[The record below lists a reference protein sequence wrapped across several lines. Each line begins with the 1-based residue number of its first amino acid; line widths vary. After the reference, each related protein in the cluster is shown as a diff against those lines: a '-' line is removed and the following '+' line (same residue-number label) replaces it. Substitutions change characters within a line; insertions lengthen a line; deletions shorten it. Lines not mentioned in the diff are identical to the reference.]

1 MGKKRI
7 EKLLSVDPIGAFD
20 KIKSN
25 YLRYF
30 KTAYKFRE
38 TSSPLYDDFSYL
50 NARLYGSDANNEH
63 TPGLIEED
71 GNLYKEPFCE
81 LLPEYES
88 AGQKLEDLVKKDN
101 SIKWPAHFSEFIS
114 RGLMKPS
121 DPSRSYIPYAHQYE
135 MLKFAFGHRKNVVIT
150 SGTGSGKTESFML
163 PLFASLLQEASK
175 WKQQNYNPVWYA
187 QRNQNGEYDN
197 PYQRLG
203 ETRPA
208 ALRALILYPMNAL
221 VNDQMSRLRQALD
234 SEDIRSFFDDIKYGY
249 KGNRI
254 FFGRYNGETIGARDQ
269 DLAGSESMKK
279 CARELSDIVYQSINI
294 SRKISGKDLDADA
307 EFVAPRFS
315 DDPNQNKI
323 GSEMLTRWDM
333 QSYPPDVLI
342 TNVSMLSIALMR
354 SYEDSIFENTKD
366 YYKNNPDAVFH
377 LIVDELH
384 LHRGTAGSEVACLL
398 RMFLERIGVPPTI
411 KDAEGR
417 TVANPRLRILASSAS
432 LGDDSEAFLEE
443 FFGVYNEDQTPAFTI
458 IGANSDLCV
467 KDNSLSINYNDFCPF
482 ATHHDPL
489 GLRYVDDGFSDSLLI
504 KNTLAQKYGCANIE
518 EFIKQYHEQI
528 FFDFKEAV
536 KISEKNNLGQVSY
549 RYVPA
554 PVSQIA
560 SKLQCSNDAIRGF
573 FIFRGDETV
582 NALSNEYKLPRI
594 RFHQFFKYIEG
605 LWGELQDPAS
615 HQGQC
620 IGSLMYEPHE
630 ITTDGSGRTH
640 RVLELLRC
648 ECCGTLFI
656 GGNRLTQGDKTI
668 ALLLNTPDLES
679 IPNRNATPMVQNKL
693 YRDYAVFLPT
703 DNPPVFLPQYPYV
716 DANGKEKR
724 GSKDCHG
731 AWVESWLS
739 PYDGS
744 ISKAIKPDGIHG
756 YLYIFEEE
764 TNSTCQEIGFDKV
777 GSISALPCQCPCC
790 NRNYVKRIYTKS
802 PIRSFRTGIKRS
814 NQLLTKE
821 LLYQL
826 NDTKQEAKQKNAGPG
841 EYYQTHGKLIGFSDS
856 RQDAAEQSYGIA
868 QEHFRDVVRYFFINT
883 IKNGLNSGNLN
894 TTLSTVKNKIIKN
907 IDDPDTCLSI
917 IERGIADDS
926 LKKILDSIVTK
937 NISDNQKIAEI
948 TGVTAPQSTAYP
960 LNRMVSSDGTKLDG
974 DIVRDLL
981 SIGINPAA
989 VDYDDQ
995 YYGASK
1001 IFWDQFYDWQRLQ
1014 SKDKNRQ
1021 PVEIQPD
1028 GSQKY
1033 VFDSKMVIDRLASY
1047 IYNNCF
1053 GRYMGLSA
1061 EDAGLGYVVAKEATT
1076 TREKKI
1082 LSDLQNE
1089 LNKYSTG
1096 LVAFDFL
1103 NAYIRILGD
1112 NYRFNDP
1119 DSQKNKTW
1127 KHYSSNRYEECFSR
1141 ECKAHIIDITGNNN
1155 DSTLGDILF
1164 EALESFAT
1172 KGILLDMTKLS
1183 FVMVDDQSPFYK
1195 CEKCGRVHLHRG
1207 IGRCTNTACREIL
1220 PTTPTGYVS
1229 ELRKNHF
1236 ISYDI
1241 VTEPRE
1247 ACRLHTEELTGQTD
1261 DQTRRLLDFKNVIL
1275 DDTDPNG
1282 NPVVY
1287 SRRAKEIDMLNV
1299 TTTMEVGVDIGSLQ
1313 AVYQGNMPPT
1323 RYNYQQR
1330 VGRGGRRGQAFSA
1343 AVTFCRGRSHDSY
1356 FYKYAL
1362 DEITGGK
1369 PKDPT
1374 LSVNPIHNGTINL
1387 SIIKRVILKHVL
1399 MYAFSDIRIGAPEGY
1414 IVDGDTHGQ
1423 FGKVSD
1429 WPTTRV
1435 ALSNWIS
1442 RNKSV
1447 IQTITDVYL
1456 KQFGLSG
1463 SQCHKELLDWIKN
1476 DLLSQVD
1483 SAVASTNVQGLAQ
1496 AMAEYGLLPLYGMP
1510 TTMRVLIHGDSRNH
1524 TEFRTIG
1531 RSLEQ
1536 SITEFALGA
1545 IKTKD
1550 SGFYRSVGLTVP
1562 RVESLESAGKDP
1574 NVFSTTRNDLDP
1586 LEYNRCLTYDVN
1598 SEIQKIEKRSVDPN
1612 NHQETLLV
1620 IPKAFRTGIVS
1631 GNTGKIK
1638 ENTDSRHSFSQSR
1651 VYVNEST
1658 NYYDAS
1664 FANTE
1669 CKLWNCD
1676 DRNKTE
1682 VWHIND
1688 NNGKKFPIVRAYRS
1702 YGKKTIDPVF
1712 YQGNIKANNAD
1723 YTEELLDYAPQYLD
1737 VRYKGI
1743 DWGPDKDGQ
1752 PGQKYTWYISDNEYK
1767 VALGANKV
1775 TEVLRLSVS
1784 NFNSAVNLDLNT
1796 GNVSAI
1802 KAAFYSAA
1810 TLIQR
1815 YFADEIDIEPSE
1827 IEISVQSH
1835 NGKPVVYLSDSLDNG
1850 AGFIRMLCSI
1860 GANGKSH
1867 LLEIMEDIVSPDPQS
1882 PFIKALYKHKDI
1894 CKTACH
1900 NCLKSYD
1907 NQGLHHILDWR
1918 LGVDLIQ
1925 LMLDSTYDMGFSDMS
1940 KTPYGDLEDLMK
1952 EIVSSTQ
1959 MANSNLSIKK
1969 VGNYFIISEK
1979 IGGFPIPANSYLI
1992 HPLWND
1998 GQLPQLKNMRRA
2010 HNIFQLFRG
2019 IFTTTD
2025 RDTQNH
2031 LIAQASNS
2039 IGIIEDDEDL
2049 G

>member
-1 MGKKRI
+1 MAKKRI

-38 TSSPLYDDFSYL
+38 SSKYDDFSYL
-50 NARLYGSDANNEH
+50 NKRLYGSDGNGKH
-63 TPGLIEED
+63 IPGLIEED
-71 GNLYKEPFCE
+71 GNLYKEPLCE

-88 AGQKLEDLVKKDN
+88 AGQKLEDLVENDN
-101 SIKWPAHFSEFIS
+101 DIEWPAYFSEFIS

-121 DPSRSYIPYAHQYE
+121 DPSRPYIPYAHQYQ
-135 MLKFAFGHRKNVVIT
+135 MLKFAFGHKKNVVIT

-163 PLFASLLQEASK
+163 PLFASLLHEASH
-175 WKQQNYNPVWYA
+175 WEKQTYDPIWYTKRE
-187 QRNQNGEYDN
+187 RNQDQKDEYDK
-197 PYQRLG
+197 PHQRLD

-208 ALRALILYPMNAL
+208 ALRALLLYPMNAL

-234 SEDIRSFFDDIKYGY
+234 SEEIRSFFDDARYGY

-254 FFGRYNGETIGARDQ
+254 FFGRYNGETIGDRNL
-269 DLAGSESMKK
+269 DLANSKSKEK
-279 CARELSDIVYQSINI
+279 CARELSDIVAQSKNI
-294 SRKISGKDLDADA
+294 SRKISEEDLNADA

-315 DDPNQNKI
+315 DNPNLNKI

-333 QSYPPDVLI
+333 QSTPPDVLI

-354 SYEDSIFENTKD
+354 SYEDSLFETTKN
-366 YYKNNPDAVFH
+366 YYKNNPGAVFH

-398 RMFLERIGVPPTI
+398 RMFLERIGIPPTI
-411 KDAEGR
+411 TDAKGKV
-417 TVANPRLRILASSAS
+417 VANPRLRILASSAS
-432 LGDDSEAFLEE
+432 LGDDSESFLEE
-443 FFGVYNEDQTPAFTI
+443 FFGVYNEDKTPAFTI

-482 ATHHDPL
+482 ASHHDSS
-489 GLRYVDDGFSDSLLI
+489 GLRYIDDGFSDSQLI

-518 EFIKQYHEQI
+518 KFVEQYHEQL

-536 KISEKNNLGQVSY
+536 KISEKDNLGRVSY
-549 RYVPA
+549 RYIPA

-560 SKLQCSNDAIRGF
+560 RKLKCTNEAIRGF

-605 LWGELQDPAS
+605 LWGELQDPKDN
-615 HQGQC
+615 HGQC

-630 ITTDGSGRTH
+630 ITTDSSGKTH

-656 GGNRLTQGDKTI
+656 GGNRLIQGDKTV

-679 IPNRNATPMVQNKL
+679 MPNRNATHMVQNKL

-703 DNPPVFLPQYPYV
+703 DNPPVFLDKYPYV
-716 DANGKEKR
+716 DADGKEKR
-724 GSKDCHG
+724 GSGDCHG
-731 AWVESWLS
+731 AWGESWLN
-739 PYDGS
+739 PNDGS
-744 ISKAIKPDGIHG
+744 ISNMNQGNIHG
-756 YLYIFEEE
+756 YLYKFEGG
-764 TNSTCQEIGFDKV
+764 NAGFDKV
-777 GSISALPCQCPCC
+777 GNISALPCQCPCC

-814 NQLLTKE
+814 NQLLSKE

-826 NDTKQEAKQKNAGPG
+826 NDTKQEAKQKNAGQRD
-841 EYYQTHGKLIGFSDS
+841 YYQTHGKLIGFSDS

-868 QEHFRDVVRYFFINT
+868 QEHFRDMIRYFFIKI
-883 IKNGLNSGNLN
+883 IKNGLDSGNLN
-894 TTLSTVKNKIIKN
+894 ATLATVKNKIIKN

-917 IERGIADDS
+917 INRGIADDP
-926 LKKILDSIVTK
+926 LKKILNIIVSK
-937 NISDNQKIAEI
+937 NISDNQKIDEI

-974 DIVRDLL
+974 DIVRELL
-981 SIGINPAA
+981 AIGINPAG

-995 YYGASK
+995 YYGG
-1001 IFWDQFYDWQRLQ
+1001 IFWDQFYDWTMLQ
-1014 SKDKNRQ
+1014 SMDINKLNGHLKNLFN
-1021 PVEIQPD
+1021 
-1028 GSQKY
+1028 SQN
-1033 VFDSKMVIDRLASY
+1033 VIGRLSSY
-1047 IYNNCF
+1047 IFNNCF
-1053 GRYMGLSA
+1053 GRYMGLST
-1061 EDAGLGYVVAKEATT
+1061 EDAGLGYVVAKEAITES
-1076 TREKKI
+1076 EKRI
-1082 LSDLQNE
+1082 ITDLQNE
-1089 LNKYSTG
+1089 LNKCTKG
-1096 LVAFDFL
+1096 IDARDFI

-1112 NYRFNDP
+1112 NYRFNDT
-1119 DSQKNKTW
+1119 DSLENGTW
-1127 KHYSSNRYEECFSR
+1127 RYYYNENDFRESFSR
-1141 ECKAHIIDITGNNN
+1141 ECRAHIADLSGDKGNPR
-1155 DSTLGDILF
+1155 LGKILF
-1164 EALESFAT
+1164 DALEAFAGE
-1172 KGILLDMTKLS
+1172 GILLDMRKLS
-1183 FVMVDDQSPFYK
+1183 FIMVDDNSPFFK
-1195 CEKCGRVHLHRG
+1195 CEKCGRIHLHRG

-1220 PTTPTGYVS
+1220 PDKPTGYVS

-1275 DDTDPNG
+1275 DDSDQNG
-1282 NPVVY
+1282 NPIVY

-1374 LSVNPIHNGTINL
+1374 LSVNPIHNGATNL

-1399 MYAFSDIRIGAPEGY
+1399 MYAFSDIRKGAPKDGY
-1414 IVDGDTHGQ
+1414 IVEGDTHGQ

-1429 WPTTRV
+1429 WPTTRA
-1435 ALSNWIS
+1435 ALNNWITLNES
-1442 RNKSV
+1442 K
-1447 IQTITDVYL
+1447 IQTITDIYL

-1463 SQCHKELLDWIKN
+1463 SQYQIDLINWFQK
-1476 DLLSQVD
+1476 DLLQQID
-1483 SAVASTNVQGLAQ
+1483 SATDSTNVQGLAQ

-1510 TTMRVLIHGDSRNH
+1510 TTMRELFHGTKNND

-1536 SITEFALGA
+1536 SITEFAPGA

-1562 RVESLESAGKDP
+1562 SRVDSLESVRKNP

-1598 SEIQKIEKRSVDPN
+1598 SDIQKIEKKSVDPN
-1612 NHQETLLV
+1612 NDRETLLV
-1620 IPKAFRTGIVS
+1620 IPKAFRTGIVR

-1664 FANTE
+1664 FANTD

-1688 NNGKKFPIVRAYRS
+1688 NNGKMFPIVRAYRS
-1702 YGKKTIDPVF
+1702 SGNRTIDPDF
-1712 YQGNIKANNAD
+1712 YQGNIKVNNVD
-1723 YTEELLDYAPQYLD
+1723 YTEDLLAYAPQYLD
-1737 VRYKGI
+1737 VRYKSI
-1743 DWGPDKDGQ
+1743 DWGPDRDGQ
-1752 PGQKYTWYISDNEYK
+1752 SVKKNTWHISDNEYK

-1775 TEVLRLSVS
+1775 TEVLRLSVL

-1882 PFIKALYKHKDI
+1882 PFIKALYKHKSV

-1918 LGVDLIQ
+1918 LGMDLIQ
-1925 LMLDSTYDMGFSDMS
+1925 LMLDSSYNMGFSDMS

-1959 MANSNLSIKK
+1959 MANSNLSMKK
-1969 VGNYFIISEK
+1969 VGNYYTISEK
-1979 IGGFPIPANSYLI
+1979 IGGFPISADSYLI

-2019 IFTTTD
+2019 IYTTTD

-2031 LIAQASNS
+2031 LIAQASNT
-2039 IGIIEDDEDL
+2039 IGIIEDDENL